1 MEREFEKTPWW
12 LKVDKRFKKDPLANG
27 RYGTV
32 FYDGIERMTNKEVL
46 DTLNNQD
53 KKIKEQ
59 EEKIRRL
66 TCFMDVVKGD
76 EVFNVFDELDF
87 IKKYLEFFIENNLEG
102 ECVECESESLLEI
115 RKRLEI
121 VIEPYVEAACMEEL
135 DDQGDD

>member
-1 MEREFEKTPWW
+1 MKREFEKTPWW
-12 LKVDKRFKKDPLANG
+12 MKTDKYCKSPTTTDHYASPFYKDGKAL
-27 RYGTV
+27 
-32 FYDGIERMTNKEVL
+32 TNKEVV

-66 TCFMDVVKGD
+66 TGFMDVVKGD
-76 EVFNVFDELDF
+76 EVFNVFDELYF